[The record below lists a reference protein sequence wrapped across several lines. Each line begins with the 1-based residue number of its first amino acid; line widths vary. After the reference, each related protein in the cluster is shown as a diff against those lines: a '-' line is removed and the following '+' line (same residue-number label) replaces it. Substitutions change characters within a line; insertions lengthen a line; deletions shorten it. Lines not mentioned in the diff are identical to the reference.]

1 MLTNKLNRFLKV
13 GLAEGISFILLVG
26 IAMPLKYGAGIL
38 QPVRVVGML
47 HGVLFILYGL
57 FLLQVTIH
65 YKWSFKKASL
75 AFLLSFVPLGTFF
88 LERLLQKE
96 ISTIRIAEE
105 SK

>member
-1 MLTNKLNRFLKV
+1 MFTNKLNRFLKV
-13 GLAEGISFILLVG
+13 GLAEGISFILLVC
-26 IAMPLKYGAGIL
+26 IAMPLKYKAGIL
-38 QPVRVVGML
+38 QPVRFVGML

-57 FLLQVTIH
+57 LLLQVTIH
-65 YKWSFKKASL
+65 YKWSIRKASL

-96 ISTIRIAEE
+96 INTIRIAQE

>member
-1 MLTNKLNRFLKV
+1 MLTNKLNRFLKI

-57 FLLQVTIH
+57 LLLQVTIS
-65 YKWSFKKASL
+65 YKWSIWKAIA
-75 AFLLSFVPLGTFF
+75 AFLLSFVPFGTFF
-88 LERLLQKE
+88 LERLLKE
-96 ISTIRIAEE
+96 EIIHIRSGQINQ
-105 SK
+105 